1 MRVLFT
7 TWAWPSHLYP
17 MVPFAWALQAAG
29 HEVRVATT
37 AGLVD
42 AVNRAGLT
50 AVDIGP
56 DPDLPGMATRDGL
69 ASWHS
74 QKRWPR
80 DWWSDP
86 RRLNCEQVELL
97 RALGGKQIRM
107 AEAMAD
113 GLVDLAR
120 RWRPDLIIHDAVTFA
135 GAVAGAVTGAPTVA
149 TMWGSTA
156 VPRNERELGTDQPL
170 PEYHGL
176 FEPFGVEPRW
186 DPVFWLDPCPP
197 SLRVPGPHRRVSY
210 RYVPY
215 NGPGSMPAWVLD
227 PVTRP
232 RVCLTWGVTS
242 GRIGAGAAAALP
254 ETLTAL
260 AKLGVEVLLAVTPGQ
275 LDALGKL
282 PKEVVAAG
290 PIPLHQVLP
299 TCAAVVHQGGGGTTM
314 TAAVCGTPQ
323 VILSPRP
330 EQMMTGDRLED
341 VGAGLH
347 LAQNDFA
354 EGLGEAIGEAVARIL
369 DDPRFREQAM
379 ALRAEMLA
387 QPSPADLVPELCA
400 VADSQGHTGDAVRH
414 ERQRR

>member
-17 MVPFAWALQAAG
+17 MVPFGWALQAAG
-29 HEVRVATT
+29 HDVRVATT
-37 AGLVD
+37 SGLVD

-56 DPDLPGMATRDGL
+56 DPDLAGMATRDGL
-69 ASWHS
+69 AAWHS

-80 DWWSDP
+80 DWWLDP
-86 RRLNCEQVELL
+86 RRLNRAQVDLL

-107 AEAMAD
+107 AEVMAD
-113 GLVDLAR
+113 GVVTVAQ

-135 GAVAGAVTGAPTVA
+135 GAVAGAVVGVPTVA

-170 PEYHGL
+170 PGYVKL

-186 DPVFWLDPCPP
+186 DPAFWLDPCPL

-215 NGPGSMPAWVLD
+215 NGPGSMPTWVLD
-227 PVTRP
+227 PVRRP
-232 RVCLTWGVTS
+232 RVCLTWGVTA
-242 GRIGAGAAAALP
+242 GRIGAGGGTAALSA
-254 ETLTAL
+254 TLAAI
-260 AKLGVEVLLAVTPGQ
+260 AKLGVEVVLAVTPAQ
-275 LDALGKL
+275 LDALGDL
-282 PKEVVAAG
+282 PQEVVAAG
-290 PIPLHQVLP
+290 PIPLYQVLP
-299 TCAAVVHQGGGGTTM
+299 TCAVVVHQGGGGTTM
-314 TAAVCGTPQ
+314 TASISGTPQ
-323 VILSPRP
+323 VIVSPRP

-347 LAQNDFA
+347 LAQNDFG
-354 EGLGEAIGEAVARIL
+354 EEIGEAIAEAVARIL
-369 DDPRFREQAM
+369 DDPGFRERAL
-379 ALRAEMLA
+379 ALREEMLA
-387 QPSPADLVPELCA
+387 QPSPAEIVPQLVALA
-400 VADSQGHTGDAVRH
+400 TG
-414 ERQRR
+414 